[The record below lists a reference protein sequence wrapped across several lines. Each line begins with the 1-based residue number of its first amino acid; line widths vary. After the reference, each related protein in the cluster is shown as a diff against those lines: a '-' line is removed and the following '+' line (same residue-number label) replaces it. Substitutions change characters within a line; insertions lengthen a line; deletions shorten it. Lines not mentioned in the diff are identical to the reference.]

1 MPGKNK
7 FTFIKCLP
15 AKQNID
21 QTTECQTEEMTQ
33 VANNKDQNKMRIK
46 KRQQGSSRY
55 GTVVMTL
62 TSSHEDVG

>member
-21 QTTECQTEEMTQ
+21 QTRECQTEEMTQ
-33 VANNKDQNKMRIK
+33 VANNKDQDKMRIK
-46 KRQQGSSRY
+46 K
-55 GTVVMTL
+55 
-62 TSSHEDVG
+62 